1 MVQLRLSGQMQK
13 FRLINLASI
22 GRCMSS
28 LEIRLTFIYKI
39 AFNQSCY
46 LYLLYFVYLKVNN
59 QTVHSFII
67 HSVQKFEQQGSI

>member
-1 MVQLRLSGQMQK
+1 MIQLRLSGQMQE

-22 GRCMSS
+22 GRCLSS
-28 LEIRLTFIYKI
+28 LKIRLTSFSKI
-39 AFNQSCY
+39 SFKQSCY

-67 HSVQKFEQQGSI
+67 HSVQKFEQQESI